1 MSSPTK
7 ESTRVTEPAVTSEVP
22 IASTQVLITEQEVL
36 AGTAAAAGLRST
48 SRWSLIAALR
58 HLFAR
63 SQRAPR
69 APRAPRQHYPRRAS
83 YLDGPRMARAM
94 ERL

>member
-36 AGTAAAAGLRST
+36 AGSAAAAGLRRT

-63 SQRAPR
+63 SQR